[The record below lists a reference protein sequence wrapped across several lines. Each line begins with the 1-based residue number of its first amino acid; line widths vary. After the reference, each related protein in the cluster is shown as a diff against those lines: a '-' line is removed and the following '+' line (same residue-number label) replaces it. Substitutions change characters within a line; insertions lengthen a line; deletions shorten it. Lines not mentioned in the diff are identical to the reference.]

1 MGKPDIITTPSGDQL
16 VILPMA
22 EYERLVEAA
31 EDAADVRA
39 YDDIKRKVAAGEEEL
54 IPSAVVDR
62 ILDGE
67 NKVRVWREHRGL
79 SAKNLAE
86 KAGISAAYLSQIETG
101 ARDGSFDTIKRIAA
115 ALRLSVD
122 DLA

>member
-1 MGKPDIITTPSGDQL
+1 MTKQIITTPNG
-16 VILPMA
+16 
-22 EYERLVEAA
+22 ERLVVLPEAEYLTLLEA
-31 EDAADVRA
+31 QEELEDIAAVDTF
-39 YDDIKRKVAAGEEEL
+39 KRRLAAGEEEL
-54 IPSAVVDR
+54 IPSAIVDR

-67 NKVRVWREHRGL
+67 NKVRVWRDHRGL
-79 SAKNLAE
+79 SAKDLAE

-101 ARDGSFDTIKRIAA
+101 ARDGSFETIKRIAA